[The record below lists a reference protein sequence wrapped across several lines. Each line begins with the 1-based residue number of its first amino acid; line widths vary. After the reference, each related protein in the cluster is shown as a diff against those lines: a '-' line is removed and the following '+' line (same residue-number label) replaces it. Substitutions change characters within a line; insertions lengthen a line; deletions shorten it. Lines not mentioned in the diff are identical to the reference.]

1 MLEKTVIAIPTHRGL
16 TNAPTKECVRQL
28 VAAGAE
34 MRVGTGLADLAGGR
48 SWLLSRCL
56 ESAEAQGRT
65 CILCVDDDMVFTV
78 ADANKLIE
86 FALEHN
92 VAASAMYPTA
102 EGRLAATRYVTKR
115 QGALTVERFKV
126 GLGFCAVPV
135 KLLQSVRDSFPG
147 PASYTENGTIYPF
160 CESRARYDREPAEWV
175 AEDYDFSEKLGGV
188 VLLPIAVGH
197 LKTVPLYA
205 DQVTMERI
213 ANGEELERRLPA
225 YGVLTHKNDN
235 ETERLLDARR

>member
-1 MLEKTVIAIPTHRGL
+1 MFEKVTLAIPTHRGL

-28 VAAGAE
+28 VALGAE
-34 MRVGTGLADLAGGR
+34 MRIGTGLADLAGGR

-56 ESAEAQGRT
+56 ESSEQQGRT
-65 CILCVDDDMVFTV
+65 CILCIDDDMVFTPAHAKQLV
-78 ADANKLIE
+78 E
-86 FALEHN
+86 YALEHN
-92 VAASAMYPTA
+92 VGTSAMYPTA
-102 EGRLAATRYVTKR
+102 EGRLAATRYPVKR
-115 QGALTVERFKV
+115 GNVTVERFKV

-147 PASYTENGTIYPF
+147 AATYTENGWIYPF

-205 DQVTMERI
+205 DQVTMDRI
-213 ANGEELERRLPA
+213 ANGEPLEKRLPA
-225 YGVLTHKNDN
+225 YGVLTHKNDS
-235 ETERLLDARR
+235 ESTEQLLSARR